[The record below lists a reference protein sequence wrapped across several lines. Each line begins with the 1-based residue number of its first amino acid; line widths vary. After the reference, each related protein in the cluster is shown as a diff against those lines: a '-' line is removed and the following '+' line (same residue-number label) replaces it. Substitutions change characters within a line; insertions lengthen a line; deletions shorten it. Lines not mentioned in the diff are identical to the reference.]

1 MNVYF
6 SDYFCVTEKALE
18 KYGAFNVSLVTDLP
32 LFIDPFLMFN
42 SKKQEYQTLHDAMI
56 DYLAFLRDQVQTGPV
71 SPGLAKAWFRFSEVK
86 QNWLGFTASG
96 NSGRGLGTHFSS
108 ALQANLQK
116 IFADFGKEAVTQ
128 GSHLEKLC
136 LIESKVGRDMISDF
150 TTNLVKEYLLNFTQG
165 FAKKHIDK
173 SLRKIISVK
182 RVHFNYRTRTWASAR
197 FDLPWYVGDY
207 VLLTPI
213 DILTKDNTWI
223 NRTDL
228 IRDYDNIPDAV
239 PDDQLRAQVNQYF
252 MSVLPKRPKKKDKDE
267 AVAKTI
273 LKYPE
278 LIDYFIKY
286 KEEHGDEAAKMSME
300 HVRLSISLYIEQFS
314 QLIDLLS
321 KHTAFY
327 TTGVTTEEET
337 RKRIEFLKDVIE
349 NKGGWR
355 VFYHKG
361 KPVTK
366 EDDVQILYRLTWYA
380 TPSDVSREVNDGR
393 GPVDF
398 KVSRGAKDKT
408 LVEMKLARNS
418 KLERNLRK
426 QLEIYKK
433 ASDAPKGFKVIV
445 YFNEAERRKVERI
458 MNKLQ
463 LSQKHNI
470 ILIDASKQSKT
481 SASKA

>member
-286 KEEHGDEAAKMSME
+286 KEEHGDEAAKMSVE
-300 HVRLSISLYIEQFS
+300 HVRLSISL
-314 QLIDLLS
+314 LLRD
-321 KHTAFY
+321 T
-327 TTGVTTEEET
+327 
-337 RKRIEFLKDVIE
+337 
-349 NKGGWR
+349 
-355 VFYHKG
+355 
-361 KPVTK
+361 
-366 EDDVQILYRLTWYA
+366 
-380 TPSDVSREVNDGR
+380 
-393 GPVDF
+393 
-398 KVSRGAKDKT
+398 
-408 LVEMKLARNS
+408 
-418 KLERNLRK
+418 
-426 QLEIYKK
+426 
-433 ASDAPKGFKVIV
+433 
-445 YFNEAERRKVERI
+445 
-458 MNKLQ
+458 
-463 LSQKHNI
+463 
-470 ILIDASKQSKT
+470 
-481 SASKA
+481 